1 MCLILWWSGWIFFQF
16 HLKSF
21 GRTVQYFKWYI
32 KHFYEDPCINW
43 PESYFENNDQ
53 PNETLVNEVYEYGQ
67 RNLALIH
74 LMIQSPYIT
83 KIKRDVAMTF
93 TTYVANTGGLLGL
106 CIGFSFISTIE
117 ILYWLCCCCRSLNYK
132 RLYCNKEK
140 WNSIVIKL
148 TWKACNFCVNELLT
162 EAEKQNC

>member
-1 MCLILWWSGWIFFQF
+1 MQKLLVIVPYVAYFFSTTHSSRELW
-16 HLKSF
+16 L
-21 GRTVQYFKWYI
+21 I

-117 ILYWLCCCCRSLNYK
+117 ILYWLCCCCRSFNHK
-132 RLYCNKEK
+132 SLYCNKEK
-140 WNSIVIKL
+140 WNSIAIKL
-148 TWKACNFCVNELLT
+148 TWKAYNFCYILSHEKMLT
-162 EAEKQNC
+162 DKTSK